1 MTRPRV
7 VCLVGPTAS
16 GKTDLALELAE
27 GAGAEIVSADSRQVY
42 RHLDIGT
49 AKPTAAD
56 RRRVPHHCLDV
67 VDPEERFDAARFR
80 AAATGVLADVAARG
94 RSGLVV
100 GGTGLWVRVLL
111 RGLCPAPAAVP
122 AVRAALHALAG
133 RCGVEE
139 LHRCLAVIDP
149 PAAARIRP
157 RDAVRLVRA
166 LEVAF
171 SSGRRLSAW
180 QAAHAFGDAPYEVLL
195 LGLAL
200 PSPELDARIAARAH
214 GMVAAGFGDEVA
226 ALRARVGDDAPA
238 WASVGYREML
248 AYVEG
253 TSSLD
258 DALAATVLA
267 TRRFA
272 KRQRT
277 WFRGETGI
285 LWRHPVA
292 ERARIMA
299 EGRAFL
305 VRGERPAA

>member
-1 MTRPRV
+1 MTRPRL

-27 GAGAEIVSADSRQVY
+27 RVGAEIVSADSRQVY
-42 RHLDIGT
+42 RHFDIGT

-67 VDPEERFDAARFR
+67 VDPDEGFDAARFR
-80 AAATGVLADVAARG
+80 TAASDALADVTTRG
-94 RSGLVV
+94 RAGLVA

-122 AVRAALHALAG
+122 AVRAALHSLAE

-157 RDAVRLVRA
+157 RDAVRLVRG

-171 SSGRRLSAW
+171 TSGRRLSAW
-180 QAAHAFGDAPYEVLL
+180 QATHAFADAPYEVLL
-195 LGLAL
+195 LGLAV
-200 PSPELDARIAARAH
+200 PAPELDARITARAH
-214 GMVAAGFGDEVA
+214 GMIAAGFADEVC
-226 ALRARVGDDAPA
+226 ALRTRVGDDAPA
-238 WASVGYREML
+238 WASVGYREIR
-248 AYVEG
+248 AYVDG
-253 TSSLD
+253 ASTLD

-277 WFRGETGI
+277 WFRAEAGI

-292 ERARIMA
+292 QRARLVA
-299 EGRAFL
+299 EARAFL
-305 VRGERPAA
+305 LHGERLAT

>member
-27 GAGAEIVSADSRQVY
+27 RVGAEIVSADSRQVY
-42 RHLDIGT
+42 RHFDIGT

-67 VDPEERFDAARFR
+67 VDPDEGFDAARFR
-80 AAATGVLADVAARG
+80 TAASDALADVTARG
-94 RSGLVV
+94 RAGLVA

-111 RGLCPAPAAVP
+111 RGLCPAPAAEP
-122 AVRAALHALAG
+122 AVRAALHALAE

-171 SSGRRLSAW
+171 TSGRRLSAW
-180 QAAHAFGDAPYEVLL
+180 QATHAFADAPYEVLL
-195 LGLAL
+195 LGLAV
-200 PSPELDARIAARAH
+200 PAPELDARITARAQ
-214 GMVAAGFGDEVA
+214 GMIAAGFADEVS
-226 ALRARVGDDAPA
+226 ALRTRVGDDALA
-238 WASVGYREML
+238 WASVGYREIR
-248 AYVEG
+248 AYVDG
-253 TSSLD
+253 ASTLD

-277 WFRGETGI
+277 WFRAEAGI
-285 LWRHPVA
+285 LWRHPVT
-292 ERARIMA
+292 ERARLVA
-299 EGRAFL
+299 EARAFL
-305 VRGERPAA
+305 LHGERPAT